1 MLSPIIRD
9 VSPSPKSRFSPPKK
23 VKEPKRRFEA
33 QDNETEDEEESQEY
47 ISETKN
53 HTQLQRRQPSPTSPE
68 RRVQKAPATKKKAN
82 FKKPEPPQE
91 PPKKPHKE
99 HRSFLL
105 AVHVLIALFVVD
117 TVFPRLKSQKKDA
130 EILAKKHKLKQE
142 RNVARSH
149 KQLDEKKELRRL
161 REERA
166 KFQQQFQEQHYLRN
180 EKARNARQYV
190 GSPPEHRQHHP
201 DFQGRGRHGRGRY
214 WDEDRDVDGH
224 QRRGTSL
231 PVPRSEFASN
241 STIGVEPVLSMK
253 GLGDIYGMNDRGDV
267 IVISHSQT
275 ANFLGNNSTFS
286 AGETRTISRK
296 TKTTSSEKA
305 RETDDKVVHLGLF
318 VALLGL
324 LSFVV

>member
-1 MLSPIIRD
+1 MVGWFQCTSFVRLCTPSGTVTAKRATIYVKSTKQQSTSPSTTESYCYLFNATCPVSESSICITMLSPIIRD

-23 VKEPKRRFEA
+23 VEEPKRRFEA
-33 QDNETEDEEESQEY
+33 RDNETEDEEESQEY

-201 DFQGRGRHGRGRY
+201 DLQGRGRHGRGRY
-214 WDEDRDVDGH
+214 WDEDRDVVGH
-224 QRRGTSL
+224 QRRRHQS
-231 PVPRSEFASN
+231 PRS
-241 STIGVEPVLSMK
+241 PL
-253 GLGDIYGMNDRGDV
+253 
-267 IVISHSQT
+267 
-275 ANFLGNNSTFS
+275 
-286 AGETRTISRK
+286 
-296 TKTTSSEKA
+296 
-305 RETDDKVVHLGLF
+305 
-318 VALLGL
+318 
-324 LSFVV
+324 